1 MLLKGSCHCGAVK
14 FKLRSHTPYP
24 YNRCYC
30 AICRKT
36 AGGGGYAINI
46 MGEADTLVVEGKRHL
61 TVYRARL
68 KRGKGTVAS
77 PSRRHFCMRCG
88 SALWVWDA
96 DWPEWVY
103 PFASAIDTRLPVPP
117 RRTHHHAG
125 LDGAVGGCARQARR
139 QAVPTLPRRGHRR
152 LAQSVGPGGEVS
164 RPVAAVTA
172 FAFSDALTGSY
183 ESRQRLLRI

>member
-1 MLLKGSCHCGAVK
+1 MLLKGSCDCGAVK

-46 MGEADTLVVEGKRHL
+46 MGEADTLEVEGKRHL
-61 TVYRARL
+61 GVYRARL

-77 PSRRHFCMRCG
+77 PSRRHFCARCG

-117 RRTHHHAG
+117 RRTHLMLGSKAPWVEVWAKRGDKQFQRYPDEGIADWHKRMG
-125 LDGAVGGCARQARR
+125 LAVR
-139 QAVPTLPRRGHRR
+139 
-152 LAQSVGPGGEVS
+152 
-164 RPVAAVTA
+164 
-172 FAFSDALTGSY
+172 
-183 ESRQRLLRI
+183 